1 MSATVSLPKNL
12 KNLTP
17 VELATAISTVQ
28 SFLTLAQAE
37 QADREKHT
45 RDLKSWMAGSA
56 GRMEAARA
64 LIDAPAIATN
74 GTHKA
79 SATRKA
85 RPTKKVVAKRA
96 PRQAYKVPGEEGRI
110 WKGYGPAPKSLSALP
125 KEQWAQYA
133 VTA

>member
-17 VELATAISTVQ
+17 SQLADAIAATQ
-28 SFLTLAQAE
+28 SFLAQAQAE
-37 QADREKHT
+37 VSDREKHT
-45 RDLKSWMAGSA
+45 RDFKSWMAGSA

-64 LIDAPAIATN
+64 LIDAPAASN
-74 GTHKA
+74 GTQKSAPKKA
-79 SATRKA
+79 G
-85 RPTKKVVAKRA
+85 RPTKKIAAKRA
-96 PRQAYKVPGEEGRI
+96 PRQAYRVPGEEGRI
-110 WKGYGPAPKSLSALP
+110 WKGYGPAPKALSALP